1 MHDFGDVTWDNR
13 GKITIDGSTVK
24 GENIVDLINDVVRN
38 RKQPLSNGSGQFAQA
53 LRKANIP
60 REFIVNDKIW
70 QLVSSPQSDSD
81 DEEEETQQSDS
92 EKTNEKP
99 SNRSPQES

>member
-1 MHDFGDVTWDNR
+1 M
-13 GKITIDGSTVK
+13 
-24 GENIVDLINDVVRN
+24 
-38 RKQPLSNGSGQFAQA
+38 SNGSGQFAQA
-53 LRKANIP
+53 FHKANIP

-92 EKTNEKP
+92 EKTNEKS
-99 SNRSPQES
+99 SNRSSPRKLRKRLRPEGTPKHDKKVHRLPWDHLE